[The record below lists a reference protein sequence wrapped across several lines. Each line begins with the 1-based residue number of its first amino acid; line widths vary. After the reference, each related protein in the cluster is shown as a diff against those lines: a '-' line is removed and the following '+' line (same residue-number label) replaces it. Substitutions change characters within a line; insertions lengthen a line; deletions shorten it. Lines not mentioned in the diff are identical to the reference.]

1 MSVYTMPQT
10 TSSAMGQ
17 TGYGSQDM
25 FTQQNWQS
33 PFGGM
38 SVQGAY
44 GSPQIGAQ
52 QWGQQY
58 GSPQHASQQY
68 GSAIQSQW
76 VTETAARI
84 ATTAVAALA
93 EQLRFDQQTLQG
105 ICSQGQLPQQSF
117 SQLVAESTR
126 RIAPVVAATVSALTA
141 STVSSTLASQGIAGI
156 GSQLGQSQIPFGQP
170 QYGQGGGHQQ
180 HPAMIAQLAQ
190 QIAQQLGY
198 GQQHSGQQS
207 YGQQNYGQQGFGPQS
222 YGQQSYGQNYGQQ
235 QAWQPQFGQQSPFGS
250 PAWR

>member
-25 FTQQNWQS
+25 FTQQSWQS
-33 PFGGM
+33 PFGGV

-44 GSPQIGAQ
+44 GSPQLGAQ

-58 GSPQHASQQY
+58 GSPQQSSQQY

-156 GSQLGQSQIPFGQP
+156 GSQLGQSQIPFGQV

-198 GQQHSGQQS
+198 GQQHSGQQ
-207 YGQQNYGQQGFGPQS
+207 NYGQQSFGP
-222 YGQQSYGQNYGQQ
+222 QSYGQNYGQQ

>member
-33 PFGGM
+33 PSGGV
-38 SVQGAY
+38 SGQGAY
-44 GSPQIGAQ
+44 GSPQLGAQ

-58 GSPQHASQQY
+58 GTPQHASQQY
-68 GSAIQSQW
+68 GSTVQSQW

-141 STVSSTLASQGIAGI
+141 STVSSTLAGQGIAGI
-156 GSQLGQSQIPFGQP
+156 GSQIGQSQIPFGQS
-170 QYGQGGGHQQ
+170 QYGQVSGHQQ

-198 GQQHSGQQS
+198 GQQS
-207 YGQQNYGQQGFGPQS
+207 YGQQNSGQSLYGQPG
-222 YGQQSYGQNYGQQ
+222 YGQQ